1 MSTKTFESV
10 LSLAMNAP
18 SFASEIFA
26 SPEQALDGFD
36 LTVEEFQKFKEMT
49 RVDLEIQAQ
58 GNHKSFGVSMEY

>member
-26 SPEQALDGFD
+26 SPEEALDGFD
-36 LTVEEFQKFKEMT
+36 LTAEEFQKFKEMI
-49 RVDLEIQAQ
+49 RVELEIHALENA
-58 GNHKSFGVSMEY
+58 NHSA